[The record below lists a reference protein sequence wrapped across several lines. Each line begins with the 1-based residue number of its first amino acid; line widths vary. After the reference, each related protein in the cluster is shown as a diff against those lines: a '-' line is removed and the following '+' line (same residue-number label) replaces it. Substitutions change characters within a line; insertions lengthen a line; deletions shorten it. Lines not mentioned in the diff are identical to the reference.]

1 MAISF
6 YKRLTGSVEIKNTPV
21 WVLPNIWKLGQVRNA
36 KFDTKVYNKILPNA
50 EKCQGY
56 SFYRFWVIKEK
67 PTGGEK

>member
-36 KFDTKVYNKILPNA
+36 KLDTKVYNKILLNA

-56 SFYRFWVIKEK
+56 NFYRFWVIKEK